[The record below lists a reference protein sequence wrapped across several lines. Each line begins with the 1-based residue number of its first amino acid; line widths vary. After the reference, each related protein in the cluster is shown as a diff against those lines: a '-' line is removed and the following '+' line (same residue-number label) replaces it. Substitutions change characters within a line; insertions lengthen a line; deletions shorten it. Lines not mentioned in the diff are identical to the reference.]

1 LANCPLE
8 VRALPLQQ
16 EEIKGESNR
25 KTSNDKFLILWGD
38 EILANMPPCLGGGDN
53 GINVT

>member
-1 LANCPLE
+1 LIYQI
-8 VRALPLQQ
+8 R
-16 EEIKGESNR
+16 EINR

-38 EILANMPPCLGGGDN
+38 EILANMPPRLGGEDN